1 MSLVYRVYV
10 QKRNEF
16 AVEAMEIYN
25 NLKEQLKI
33 ESLNKLD
40 VVYRYDIQ
48 GVSKE
53 AFDQGVNIILS
64 EPMVDDVLLED
75 YPIENKKVFAIEY
88 LPGQYDQRADACEQC
103 FQLLTGEKNV
113 KVKYAKLIVLNGE
126 VTDKEVE
133 KIEENKEEVEQEKE
147 TNEVIEKAEEIVE
160 EINAEEDLNSGE

>member
-53 AFDQGVNIILS
+53 AFDQGVNIPGGLFPGPS
-64 EPMVDDVLLED
+64 LL
-75 YPIENKKVFAIEY
+75 
-88 LPGQYDQRADACEQC
+88 QRQ
-103 FQLLTGEKNV
+103 QK
-113 KVKYAKLIVLNGE
+113 
-126 VTDKEVE
+126 
-133 KIEENKEEVEQEKE
+133 
-147 TNEVIEKAEEIVE
+147 
-160 EINAEEDLNSGE
+160 NSGGLSSCLWRSGGQRSGQGGAEL

>member
-33 ESLNKLD
+33 NSLNKLD

-53 AFDQGVNIILS
+53 AFDALGEITGQS
-64 EPMVDDVLLED
+64 
-75 YPIENKKVFAIEY
+75 YPEE
-88 LPGQYDQRADACEQC
+88 
-103 FQLLTGEKNV
+103 
-113 KVKYAKLIVLNGE
+113 LITALFTKFCLG
-126 VTDKEVE
+126 K
-133 KIEENKEEVEQEKE
+133 
-147 TNEVIEKAEEIVE
+147 
-160 EINAEEDLNSGE
+160 

>member
-25 NLKEQLKI
+25 NLKEELKI
-33 ESLNKLD
+33 NSLSKLE

-64 EPMVDDVLLED
+64 
-75 YPIENKKVFAIEY
+75 
-88 LPGQYDQRADACEQC
+88 
-103 FQLLTGEKNV
+103 
-113 KVKYAKLIVLNGE
+113 
-126 VTDKEVE
+126 
-133 KIEENKEEVEQEKE
+133 
-147 TNEVIEKAEEIVE
+147 
-160 EINAEEDLNSGE
+160 